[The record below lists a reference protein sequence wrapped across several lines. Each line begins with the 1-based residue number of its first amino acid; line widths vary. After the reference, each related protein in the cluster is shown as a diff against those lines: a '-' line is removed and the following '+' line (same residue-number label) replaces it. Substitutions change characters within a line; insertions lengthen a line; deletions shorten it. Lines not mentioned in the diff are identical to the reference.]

1 MTEFEIL
8 FVFICFRWLSFTLV
22 RVADDNNSKKKSNKY
37 GNWRVGKHFTAGL
50 LYEER
55 DMLLLFKLNAQ
66 PGIMTKNSKFY
77 IVLMTRGALKYS
89 AVFIGNNKKCL
100 RLWNFKFS
108 ISIKNAIVDIEQ

>member
-22 RVADDNNSKKKSNKY
+22 RVADDNNSKKSQINMSIEELENTLQQVCFIK
-37 GNWRVGKHFTAGL
+37 
-50 LYEER
+50 ER

-89 AVFIGNNKKCL
+89 AVFIGNNKKMFEAL
-100 RLWNFKFS
+100 KF
-108 ISIKNAIVDIEQ
+108 